1 MVKVK
6 FLLLF
11 LCFSHYLEAAEQ
23 TLLGFW
29 IARDSI
35 IEIKY
40 CGDFICGEIV
50 HIIVEEGEDPKKI
63 LDENNTDD
71 DLKSRALIGINI
83 ITGFKKELVLKSE
96 LKGGKIYD
104 PRFGKTYKAKLKLLD
119 NGNIKVEGCILF
131 ICDGEEWQ
139 PLLVTTNEDG
149 TRDAILKNDPNEVQ

>member
-1 MVKVK
+1 MILIDRSFSTQVDKVYI
-6 FLLLF
+6 F
-11 LCFSHYLEAAEQ
+11 FSESKLT
-23 TLLGFW
+23 TLTQ
-29 IARDSI
+29 AVTVS
-35 IEIKY
+35 
-40 CGDFICGEIV
+40 
-50 HIIVEEGEDPKKI
+50 PI
-63 LDENNTDD
+63 L
-71 DLKSRALIGINI
+71 
-83 ITGFKKELVLKSE
+83 TGFKKELVLKSE